1 MSVFIKKI
9 ILLFIFVAVLAAGF
23 PVTSVKAA
31 DDAAVEIT
39 VVKNDTVISLCR
51 QYLDEPSQWP
61 EIVRINRLKDHNLIY
76 PGQKLIIPVR
86 YLKGLPAPGRVAFF
100 KGDVAYRGKS
110 DSEWK
115 PLFGDELL
123 EKGASIQTGSNG
135 TVEILFD
142 DGTSFIQKPDT
153 IVDIS
158 ATQQK
163 ADGSLWRRF
172 FLHSGRLI
180 LHVRRA
186 LGKEQ
191 RMEIQTPAAVAAARG
206 TAFRVRVDGRGDTVS
221 EVLDGRVDVGAMGR
235 RVELAAGQGTRVKK
249 GEPPIKPRPLLLP
262 PELVGMEDLYR
273 SLPFA
278 LTVKAV
284 PEAVSHRFVLSREE
298 SFKDVISERVLPVCQ
313 PFEVSQLDDGDYY
326 LSVRSIDDAGLE
338 GMPSKTKQVRVRVN
352 PLPPFI
358 QSPADGVSL
367 KSKRVSL
374 SWLHVAKAV
383 QYEIELLPDSSS
395 GSTGVQ
401 TIKTSQTGQD
411 LTLTDFGDYSF
422 RIRSIADDGF
432 EGVWSDRINFRLI
445 APPPAPPLDKPQIEE
460 TLLRIR
466 WKDQGPKMTYRCQI
480 AKDQDFTELIA
491 DQTVSGPQLIV
502 ERPSRPGRY
511 YVRTKTIDEDGYEGG
526 FSEPQIFEIKSET
539 DRWVVLG
546 AYGALLLLILLI
558 L

>member
-1 MSVFIKKI
+1 M
-9 ILLFIFVAVLAAGF
+9 
-23 PVTSVKAA
+23 
-31 DDAAVEIT
+31 
-39 VVKNDTVISLCR
+39 
-51 QYLDEPSQWP
+51 PS
-61 EIVRINRLKDHNLIY
+61 
-76 PGQKLIIPVR
+76 
-86 YLKGLPAPGRVAFF
+86 
-100 KGDVAYRGKS
+100 
-110 DSEWK
+110 
-115 PLFGDELL
+115 
-123 EKGASIQTGSNG
+123 
-135 TVEILFD
+135 
-142 DGTSFIQKPDT
+142 
-153 IVDIS
+153 
-158 ATQQK
+158 
-163 ADGSLWRRF
+163 
-172 FLHSGRLI
+172 
-180 LHVRRA
+180 
-186 LGKEQ
+186 
-191 RMEIQTPAAVAAARG
+191 TPAAVAAARG

-284 PEAVSHRFVLSREE
+284 PEAVSHRFVLSRDE

-558 L
+558 P